1 MPRWL
6 QTVAMR
12 VAAAWLSPSAFLYI
26 VLVVLAWVYVP
37 QLATRGIAALDGV
50 NGALDTLN
58 RPGTGL
64 LARADATL
72 ANVDAA
78 SHAWSDSSRQQAAGV
93 SAILR
98 DTRATLWQINHA
110 VAGVGL
116 LTESLAG
123 TAQSANAALVATTQA
138 VGGVVPLETQLG
150 ATARQYER
158 VGAAAVPVLKNAQE
172 ASAQLAA
179 AAADG
184 HKVADHLEAG
194 LDRPKAW
201 WEKLLPGPVVWCERG
216 WRALRRVL

>member
-6 QTVAMR
+6 KTVAMR
-12 VAAAWLSPSAFLYI
+12 VAAAWLSPSAFLYV
-26 VLVVLAWVYVP
+26 VLAVLAWVYVP
-37 QLATRGIAALDGV
+37 QLATRGIAALDGI

-98 DTRATLWQINHA
+98 DTRATLWQVNHA

-158 VGAAAVPVLKNAQE
+158 VGAAAVPVLKNAQVATGE
-172 ASAQLAA
+172 AAGIAT
-179 AAADG
+179 DG
-184 HKVADHLEAG
+184 HRLADHVERD

-201 WEKLLPGPVVWCERG
+201 WERLLPAPIVWVV
-216 WRALRRVL
+216 RAIKEGVS